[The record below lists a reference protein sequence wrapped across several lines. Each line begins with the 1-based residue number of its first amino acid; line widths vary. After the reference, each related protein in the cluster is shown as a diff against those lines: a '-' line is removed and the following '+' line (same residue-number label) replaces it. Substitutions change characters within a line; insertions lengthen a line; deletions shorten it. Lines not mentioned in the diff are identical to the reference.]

1 MKIKI
6 NSVLFLILTII
17 FIVFGGFYLSA
28 SGFLKPCQ
36 KTIVYSL
43 GEVDPQFNLSKDD
56 FLKAIKQAEDIWEE
70 PINKD
75 LFSYGNNGSLKISLI
90 YDSRQES
97 TVKLQELGLSIKD
110 DQKTYNTL
118 KTKYNSLVSDYTSQ
132 KKSLDS
138 LVAEYQT
145 IKVEYET
152 RVDVWN
158 KKGGAPRVEYDK
170 LIEERTVLADL
181 ASQIAVIQ
189 KELNDLVDTINATA
203 NVLNRLV
210 AALNINADT
219 YNNIGS
225 DQETEFQEGV
235 YKKDLSGAEIII
247 YQYDSYNKLVRVL
260 AHELGHALGLNHSD
274 ISKAIMY
281 KVNQEDNLELT
292 AEEIV
297 TLKSFCHIK

>member
-1 MKIKI
+1 MKPSKGTII
-6 NSVLFLILTII
+6 WFLTII
-17 FIVFGGFYLSA
+17 FIVCGGFYLSA
-28 SGFLKPCQ
+28 SGFLRPCQ
-36 KTIVYSL
+36 KTIAYSL
-43 GEVDPQFNLSKDD
+43 GEVDPRFNLSKNDL
-56 FLKAIKQAEDIWEE
+56 LKAIKQAEDIWEK

-75 LFSYGNNGSLKISLI
+75 LFSYEESGGLKISLT

-138 LVAEYQT
+138 LVTEYKT

-235 YKKDLSGAEIII
+235 YKKDISGTEIVI

-260 AHELGHALGLNHSD
+260 AHELGHALGLDHSD
-274 ISKAIMY
+274 ISNAIMY
-281 KVNQEDNLELT
+281 KVNQGDNLELT
-292 AEEIV
+292 VEEIAN
-297 TLKSFCHIK
+297 LKSFCHIK

>member
-17 FIVFGGFYLSA
+17 FVVFGGFYLSA

-36 KTIVYSL
+36 KTLVYSL
-43 GEVDPQFNLSKDD
+43 GEVDPLFNLSKDD
-56 FLKAIKQAEDIWEE
+56 LLKAIKQAEDIWET

-75 LFSYGNNGSLKISLI
+75 LFSYRENGSLKISLT

-97 TVKLQELGLSIKD
+97 TVKLQQLGLSIKD

-138 LVAEYQT
+138 LVTEYET

-152 RVDVWN
+152 RVDEWN

-181 ASQIAVIQ
+181 ASQITVIQ

-210 AALNINADT
+210 AVLNINADT

-225 DQETEFQEGV
+225 NQETEFQEGV
-235 YKKDLSGAEIII
+235 YKKDISGAEIIV

-260 AHELGHALGLNHSD
+260 AHELGHALGLDHSD
-274 ISKAIMY
+274 ISNAIMY
-281 KVNQEDNLELT
+281 KVNQGDNLELT
-292 AEEIV
+292 AEEIAN
-297 TLKSFCHIK
+297 LKSFCHIK

>member
-1 MKIKI
+1 M
-6 NSVLFLILTII
+6 ILTII

-28 SGFLKPCQ
+28 SGFLRPCK
-36 KTIVYSL
+36 KTIIYSI
-43 GEVDPQFNLSKDD
+43 GEIDPQFNLSKDD
-56 FLKAIKQAEDIWEE
+56 FLKAIKQAEDIWEK

-260 AHELGHALGLNHSD
+260 AHELGHALGLDHSD

-297 TLKSFCHIK
+297 NLKSFCHIK